1 MSKPT
6 PHAPRNV
13 SGTSSHVSGRVAEL
27 EALDGFLSRLK
38 VGSGFEETRVN
49 EDGEAETAGVL
60 RAFCS
65 PGFCQEDARVE
76 VENGTILGK
85 PIFKLFS
92 LCLQWHAI
100 ETGLQ

>member
-13 SGTSSHVSGRVAEL
+13 SGTSHVSGRAAEL
-27 EALDGFLSRLK
+27 EALGGFLSRLK
-38 VGSGFEETRVN
+38 VGSGFCEEARVD
-49 EDGEAETAGVL
+49 EGGEAETAGVL